1 MPKTDLSGAYG
12 VAALPPAAALANHPD
27 RVLRYL
33 RGFRLLWAVRLGAI
47 AALLYLLYVTHAI

>member
-1 MPKTDLSGAYG
+1 VPDLDLSGAYG
-12 VAALPPAAALANHPD
+12 IASPPPAAAIANHPD

-33 RGFRLLWAVRLGAI
+33 RGVRLLWAVRLGAV